1 VSLEN
6 AQNVNAQNED
16 IRVYVPTLNVGMLTL
31 TDEVARPLVMAVGFD
46 EPNEIRRDKL
56 HLFLHRAYFAC
67 DTSAVQCA
75 CALHASFGKCNTFG
89 TLYLANARQTATE
102 ALRAV
107 ISSNEFRHQET
118 RAGLLELIQE
128 ELVGPYLNGGADS
141 FAVMFMQT
149 AGNTLEHQL
158 RSHHEQMCSQRQR
171 REERKRDIN
180 ERSRIAC
187 SSRESSF
194 LLDLAAHLE
203 ALDPYWLEFHGEPFE
218 WRGGLKL
225 VRGKDK
231 EWPADAA

>member
-1 VSLEN
+1 
-6 AQNVNAQNED
+6 
-16 IRVYVPTLNVGMLTL
+16 
-31 TDEVARPLVMAVGFD
+31 
-46 EPNEIRRDKL
+46 
-56 HLFLHRAYFAC
+56 
-67 DTSAVQCA
+67 
-75 CALHASFGKCNTFG
+75 
-89 TLYLANARQTATE
+89 
-102 ALRAV
+102 V

-225 VRGKDK
+225 VRGTDK
-231 EWPADAA
+231 EWPADAAYNTKLETFTDSHEVFDSLRQAFFIPSDSLAKLVAEAVYELADQRADSDVFCVIADGILAYLHEEDSCDITWSIILQRMCSMRT